1 MKDKTSTSYET
12 GAGMNG
18 KAGAVISVLPAHEP
32 SKMEIHAKKVL
43 EDMREISAICNVTGH
58 RWALHNL
65 LTDLTLLVGDIER
78 ETDRRRSEKERRRK

>member
-1 MKDKTSTSYET
+1 MMLGQAGTSEKIF
-12 GAGMNG
+12 AL
-18 KAGAVISVLPAHEP
+18 AEREP

-58 RWALHNL
+58 RWALYNL

-78 ETDRRRSEKERRRK
+78 ETDSRRSEKERRRK